1 MESGISRGG
10 VTNVKFPGLISRK
23 HVEFLRVLVLGFK
36 ISEGCNKNFLENSP

>member
-23 HVEFLRVLVLGFK
+23 HVEFLRGLGFR
-36 ISEGCNKNFLENSP
+36 L